1 MLGYFRLASSG
12 NKPGRATCAPRGIL
26 GLAAAAMVLAA
37 AIIPVGCDSRSTFL
51 PPPPDGLRSP
61 PAEELVNVTVPPEL
75 KGASVGVRSVELILD
90 RRDPGETEAG
100 PDRCA
105 RPGGSGTGQAQ
116 NVDPGRGR
124 AAGAPA

>member
-1 MLGYFRLASSG
+1 
-12 NKPGRATCAPRGIL
+12 
-26 GLAAAAMVLAA
+26 MVLAA

-51 PPPPDGLRSP
+51 PPPPDGLRAP

-75 KGASVGVRSVELILD
+75 KGAAVGVRSVELILD
-90 RRDPGETEAG
+90 RRDPSETELVQTAAHVQAG
-100 PDRCA
+100 VEQ
-105 RPGGSGTGQAQ
+105 GQTQ